1 MKINLNYMTEY
12 RYILNKQK
20 IEILY
25 LDIFYE
31 HGYTFVI
38 INQPKQDCSKI
49 VQKMIVRTKSYEV
62 TCIQSP

>member
-1 MKINLNYMTEY
+1 MKMNLNYMTEY

-38 INQPKQDCSKI
+38 INQPKQ
-49 VQKMIVRTKSYEV
+49 EWF
-62 TCIQSP
+62 

>member
-20 IEILY
+20 IERLY

-38 INQPKQDCSKI
+38 INHPKQ
-49 VQKMIVRTKSYEV
+49 EWF
-62 TCIQSP
+62 